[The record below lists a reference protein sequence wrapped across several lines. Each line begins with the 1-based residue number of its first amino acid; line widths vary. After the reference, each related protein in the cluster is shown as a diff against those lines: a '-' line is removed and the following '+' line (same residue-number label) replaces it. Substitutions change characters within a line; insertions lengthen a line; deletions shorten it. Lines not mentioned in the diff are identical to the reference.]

1 MVQHKVMVQ
10 RNQPQ
15 FLRSQLTPASLNRF
29 IPLSQS
35 FCRSKMPRVRNRNFD
50 NKRLPIFDYEILRSF
65 LEGNKVSVKH
75 VQTIWQYL
83 LSTPFANL
91 YNLDKIPN
99 LPKSIIKPIQ
109 SKFCLFTTKVVQAK
123 TSIDNTTKLLV
134 ELYDGL
140 QIETVIIRQGAST
153 VRRPD
158 GETQTTICVSSQVG
172 CKMGVSKCNALWSVS
187 I

>member
-1 MVQHKVMVQ
+1 MVQ

-109 SKFCLFTTKVVQAK
+109 SKFCLFTTKVVEAK

-172 CKMGVSKCNALWSVS
+172 CKMGVS
-187 I
+187 